1 MKLCSMTGG
10 RSLSL
15 FKRRGRDDR
24 PFPRHTQILPIAGFR
39 GNRVM
44 YGESWWTPEEEE
56 LNSEEEG
63 NYRPRDLEPEEPVYS
78 EPSFPGLER
87 RGLVPP
93 HLSSPDS
100 GYLSF
105 RDCPQLSDSSASDT
119 EGSLVSSFTGTLG
132 KAIEDCIVRGNI
144 MHSKYSVKLR

>member
-1 MKLCSMTGG
+1 MAVVAMKLCSMTGG

-105 RDCPQLSDSSASDT
+105 RSCPGLSDSSASES
-119 EGSLVSSFTGTLG
+119 EGSLVNSIAGMHNLG
-132 KAIEDCIVRGNI
+132 EAIHRCPS
-144 MHSKYSVKLR
+144 M